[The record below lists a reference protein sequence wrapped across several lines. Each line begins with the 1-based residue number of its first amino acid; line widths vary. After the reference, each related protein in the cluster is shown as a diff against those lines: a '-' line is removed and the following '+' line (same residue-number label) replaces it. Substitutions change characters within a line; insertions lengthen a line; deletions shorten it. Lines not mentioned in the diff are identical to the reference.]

1 MNSFE
6 HEFLRRSVATKVFL
20 TSQLDIALI
29 ELEKGVMRDDLVS
42 PACVST
48 IFSEIVTDEYCAA
61 LGWGKRGEFEDLST
75 VLKTVSVNL
84 MSK

>member
-6 HEFLRRSVATKVFL
+6 HEFLCHSVTIKVFL
-20 TSQLDIALI
+20 TPQLDIALI
-29 ELEKGVMRDDLVS
+29 ELEKEVVRDELVS

-48 IFSEIVTDEYCAA
+48 LFSEIVTSEYCAA
-61 LGWGKRGEFEDLST
+61 LGWGKRGEFEDQST